1 MNTCIWIHTEIPTEL
16 IDHSIEALK
25 EQESNLES
33 SQLGKTGRYDDH
45 RTSEQL
51 WVPAQIWISGWVK
64 HYADLANENFKFD
77 LNGIFQNVMQYT
89 VYKEG
94 GRFDWH
100 VDGIEPSEDG
110 DIRKLAFSIQLSDES
125 EYEGGELEFLDGPEK
140 FTAPKR
146 KGTIIFFDPRIT
158 HRVRKVKSGTRRA
171 LVGWIGGPR
180 WK

>member
-16 IDHSIEALK
+16 IDRSIETLK
-25 EQESNLES
+25 EQEFNLES
-33 SQLGKTGRYDDH
+33 SQIGKVGRYDDY

-64 HYADLANENFKFD
+64 HYADLANDNFKFD
-77 LNGIFQNVMQYT
+77 INGIFQNVMQYT

-100 VDGIEPSEDG
+100 VDGTEPNENG
-110 DIRKLAFSIQLSDES
+110 DIRKLAFSVQLSDES

>member
-1 MNTCIWIHTEIPTEL
+1 MNTCIWIHTEVPTEL
-16 IDHSIEALK
+16 IDHTISDLK
-25 EQESNLES
+25 EQEPNLKA
-33 SQLGKTGRYDDH
+33 SQIGDGRYDEF

-51 WVPAQIWISGWVK
+51 WVPGQIWINGWIK
-64 HYADLANENFKFD
+64 HYADLANKENFQYNLD
-77 LNGIFQNVMQYT
+77 GIYENVIQYT

-94 GRFDWH
+94 GRFNWH
-100 VDGIEPSEDG
+100 TDEQDPSADE
-110 DIRKLAFSIQLSDES
+110 IRKLAFSVQLSDES

-146 KGTIIFFDPRIT
+146 KGTIIFFDPRVT
-158 HRVRKVKSGTRRA
+158 HRVRKIKSGTRRA